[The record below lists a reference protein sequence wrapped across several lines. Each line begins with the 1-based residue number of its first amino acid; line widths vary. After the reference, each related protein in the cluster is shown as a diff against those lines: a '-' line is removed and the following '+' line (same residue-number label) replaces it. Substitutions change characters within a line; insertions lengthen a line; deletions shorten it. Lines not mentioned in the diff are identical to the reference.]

1 MLQWIRRQHP
11 PYFRKPWRNLV
22 AQPGH
27 LRFIQQH
34 DRCGGGREQ
43 RHRRFIEPRRCRQ
56 HHRQRF
62 RRAMLAR
69 PQPRDGLRISGI
81 AQQMETTQPFH
92 RHYIALHQ
100 ASRRRFKSR
109 LAK

>member
-22 AQPGH
+22 AQAGH
-27 LRFIQQH
+27 LRFLQQH
-34 DRCGGGREQ
+34 DRRGGRGQQ
-43 RHRRFIEPRRCRQ
+43 RQRRFIEPRRCRQ

-69 PQPRDGLRISGI
+69 PQLRHGLAVSGV
-81 AQQMETTQPFH
+81 AQQMETAQPLH
-92 RHYIALHQ
+92 RHNIARQQ
-100 ASRRRFKSR
+100 ASNRRI
-109 LAK
+109 